1 MLEWLHL
8 FVGRHGVFTSQVF
21 FLNQEKDITRASE
34 DVRHILV
41 ANLHLCAVSKN
52 IPTIDITKRQPSLA
66 YRSNNLICF
75 VNKIALE
82 IFYLLLVSDKP
93 HRLVNAEFHSMRI
106 L

>member
-41 ANLHLCAVSKN
+41 ANFHLCAVSK
-52 IPTIDITKRQPSLA
+52 ISPQ
-66 YRSNNLICF
+66 LI
-75 VNKIALE
+75 LQRGSPP
-82 IFYLLLVSDKP
+82 L
-93 HRLVNAEFHSMRI
+93 RI
-106 L
+106 EVTT